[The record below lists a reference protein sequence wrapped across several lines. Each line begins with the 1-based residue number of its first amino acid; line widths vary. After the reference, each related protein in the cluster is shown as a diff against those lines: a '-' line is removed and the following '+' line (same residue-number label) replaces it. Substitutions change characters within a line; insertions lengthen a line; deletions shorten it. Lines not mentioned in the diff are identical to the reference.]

1 MIRSEVA
8 ALDPDRLGEDAVQA
22 ARRLLGA
29 LLVREDGPEPIVA
42 RVVETEAYRQTD
54 PASHSARGRT
64 AANDAMFRA
73 PGTAYVYRIYGMHWC
88 LNVAVEPEGQ
98 GAAVLLR
105 AARVLQGEQVVR
117 SRRPAGARTAD
128 LLRGPGRLTAGLDV
142 DGARHDGTDLSR
154 PGAGLWLGVDG
165 ARLDAE
171 VVSTPRV
178 GVRLA
183 ADRPWRFHLAVP
195 EASVYR
201 RHPRAGP
208 TPPEAGPRQPSD

>member
-1 MIRSEVA
+1 MSDSEVEVI
-8 ALDPDRLGEDAVQA
+8 DPGLLEADAPQA
-22 ARRLLGA
+22 ARHLLGA
-29 LLVREDGPEPIVA
+29 LLVREDACEPVVVRI
-42 RVVETEAYRQTD
+42 VETEAYRQQD

-88 LNVAVEPEGQ
+88 LNVTVEPEGR

-105 AARVLQGEQVVR
+105 AARVLCGEAVVR
-117 SRRPAGARTAD
+117 SRRPVGARSAD

-142 DGARHDGTDLSR
+142 DGARHDGADLLCAGS
-154 PGAGLWLGVDG
+154 GLWLGHDG

-171 VVSTPRV
+171 VVTSPRV
-178 GVRLA
+178 GVRRA
-183 ADRPWRFHLAVP
+183 ADRPWRFHLAVA
-195 EASVYR
+195 EASAYR

-208 TPPEAGPRQPSD
+208 RPPIS